1 MKRCE
6 LRILEGEGHGLM
18 ASATV
23 MSEVLAEIGREWD
36 EWAALNK
43 ELEKERQREEEA
55 QAEALKGI
63 RRGYPRW

>member
-1 MKRCE
+1 M
-6 LRILEGEGHGLM
+6 M

-23 MSEVLAEIGREWD
+23 MSEVLAEVGREWD

-43 ELEKERQREEEA
+43 EREKERAREEKA